1 MAAAATNSE
10 MGGLKDAEM
19 QSSSGLI
26 GDAAG
31 EEELSVAS
39 PQERNWRGIATALL
53 VIVAMCSIIAL
64 AVLVLT
70 PPLLDAD
77 QPQKRVTLADV
88 LTHRFLNSVES
99 LEWLDSR
106 RLLVKEAESV
116 RVLELNE
123 GAENGGPIGWTWKTL
138 PGDLFRFGKPSSVS
152 LSPGGRFIILN
163 YAPSKRSPKST
174 YRIYDTEKQIFENVG
189 PKQSGDE
196 NVRVLAWS
204 PNGDHFAY
212 VHENDV
218 FFQRSPSASLSVQLT
233 NESSADLLNGVADWL
248 YEEEILQSAQT
259 LWWSTDGQFLAFL
272 TIDNRQV
279 PHVPISYYAGQQY
292 PFMAQQPYPKTGER
306 KLPEVWLNI
315 WRRNDSTIR
324 RIGTD
329 AIDKSARVYL
339 FSATWLHLHGQPTL
353 AAVWANRFQNQIT
366 VSLCTFN
373 SAQCVPSLVQKYAF
387 DSPSTTLPN
396 SVPLRLWAEAEDS
409 KVTPEALVEDAFY
422 TLLPHRRPNGNI
434 YTHLALVHVPAE
446 LRGGR
451 EAFLAMGDFDVLK
464 INGMDRKRRK
474 IFYTAAAPSPSQR
487 HLFVSPSV
495 STFDNG
501 LVEPICL
508 SCNIS
513 SNCSFHDSSLADQN
527 GDGGASDGRF
537 VYLSCKGPG
546 TPFVLV
552 ARLNTADDR
561 LETVLEFG
569 RNDALEKAL
578 RTHRLPTVHFERF
591 QLDNGVETSAKV
603 LVPYGVSLN
612 EKRPEHKYPVLVDVY
627 AGPGTQKVTEE
638 WASTNWLD
646 IFFVSNLEFIV
657 VFIDGRGSGHQGWLQ
672 KQPLYGN
679 FGTVEVDDQIMT
691 MRALLRKYPLL
702 DEKRVGIWGWSYG
715 GFVTARAVQR
725 DLAINRTFS
734 CAASVAPVSN
744 FKLYD
749 ATYVERYMGE
759 AGPEAYERTDL
770 STDVRPFRNVSFMLA
785 HGSADDN
792 VHYQNSAEFI
802 RALTDDN
809 IQFRLMV
816 YTDESHNLSGVRW
829 HLYTML
835 TKFLQNCFAK

>member
-1 MAAAATNSE
+1 MVAAATNSE

-26 GDAAG
+26 GDAGG

-70 PPLLDAD
+70 PRAWGLSIFM
-77 QPQKRVTLADV
+77 KRVTLADV

-152 LSPGGRFIILN
+152 LSPWGRFIILN

-196 NVRVLAWS
+196 N
-204 PNGDHFAY
+204 AY

-218 FFQRSPSASLSVQLT
+218 FFQRSPSTSLSVQLT

-259 LWWSTDGQFLAFL
+259 LWWSTDGQYLAFL
-272 TIDNRQV
+272 TIDNRKV

-292 PFMAQQPYPKTGER
+292 PFVAQQPYPKTGER

-373 SAQCVPSLVQKYAF
+373 SAQCVPPHVQKYDF
-387 DSPSTTLPN
+387 DSPSPALPN
-396 SVPLRLWAEAEDS
+396 SAPLRLWAEAEDS
-409 KVTPEALVEDAFY
+409 KVAPEALVEDAFY
-422 TLLPHRRPNGNI
+422 TLLPTGDRTETFTRIWPLCMSPPNFAGVAKVSKTI
-434 YTHLALVHVPAE
+434 T
-446 LRGGR
+446 
-451 EAFLAMGDFDVLK
+451 FLAMGDFDVLK
-464 INGMDRKRRK
+464 INGLDRKRRK

-527 GDGGASDGRF
+527 GDGGASNGLF

-569 RNDALEKAL
+569 RNDALEKTL
-578 RTHRLPTVHFERF
+578 HTHRLPTVHFERF
-591 QLDNGVETSAKV
+591 QLDNGVETSAKM

-612 EKRPEHKYPVLVDVY
+612 EKRPEHKYSVLVDV
-627 AGPGTQKVTEE
+627 
-638 WASTNWLD
+638 
-646 IFFVSNLEFIV
+646 
-657 VFIDGRGSGHQGWLQ
+657 
-672 KQPLYGN
+672 
-679 FGTVEVDDQIMT
+679 
-691 MRALLRKYPLL
+691 
-702 DEKRVGIWGWSYG
+702 
-715 GFVTARAVQR
+715 
-725 DLAINRTFS
+725 
-734 CAASVAPVSN
+734 
-744 FKLYD
+744 
-749 ATYVERYMGE
+749 
-759 AGPEAYERTDL
+759 
-770 STDVRPFRNVSFMLA
+770 
-785 HGSADDN
+785 
-792 VHYQNSAEFI
+792 
-802 RALTDDN
+802 
-809 IQFRLMV
+809 
-816 YTDESHNLSGVRW
+816 
-829 HLYTML
+829 
-835 TKFLQNCFAK
+835 